1 MPVSH
6 ETPRDLRKKLTRA
19 TASHKALKNKLR
31 EKQYELKK
39 LKSSLSAMEVSRD
52 NWRLHSKE
60 NEVSINYL
68 KQEICNITKERDD
81 LKTQVSTID
90 FLEKKKTR
98 LILKNGY
105 QVTAI
110 ISGLSILPFCL

>member
-1 MPVSH
+1 MPKSD

-19 TASHKALKNKLR
+19 TSSHKALKDKLR

-39 LKSSLSAMEVSRD
+39 LKNSLSAMQVSRD

-60 NEVSINYL
+60 NEVCIVNL

-81 LKTQVSTID
+81 LN
-90 FLEKKKTR
+90 EC
-98 LILKNGY
+98 
-105 QVTAI
+105 I
-110 ISGLSILPFCL
+110 IR